1 MRNAARHEI
10 LRGRGSGAR
19 ALHAGYEPESLEK
32 NHAFQKG
39 RWRTLGSG
47 VAGERRS
54 AGLGSLRAPPERA
67 EPAERAECAD
77 AGRAGAAGRA
87 VCSGMRDGR
96 RRGVSPSPDS
106 GMCSG
111 SMSRMLLCDASRAG
125 LRRRPSSC
133 RTRARAPSSSMLFSS
148 SCRRNTILVNKKQP
162 NDLSL
167 YRFNSRVQR

>member
-1 MRNAARHEI
+1 MRDAARHEI
-10 LRGRGSGAR
+10 LRGRGSGGGHG
-19 ALHAGYEPESLEK
+19 LAGYEPESLEK

-47 VAGERRS
+47 AAGERRT
-54 AGLGSLRAPPERA
+54 GTPDLGSRSLREAPERPDA
-67 EPAERAECAD
+67 AERAECAD

-87 VCSGMRDGR
+87 VCSGMRLGR
-96 RRGVSPSPDS
+96 RRGVSARRESGSPSS

-125 LRRRPSSC
+125 LRRLPSSC

-148 SCRRNTILVNKKQP
+148 SCKQNMILMSKGWRK
-162 NDLSL
+162 
-167 YRFNSRVQR
+167 